1 MRTSASLLLR
11 LSPAIDALLMA
22 VAFGVVGNADVLSD
36 RAIVFFNLLVIP
48 SSLGILRF
56 VGVYESQRVET
67 RGGLVRKVLTANAI
81 VFTLTAAGYAAVSG
95 VAGLETL
102 VQVAGAITL
111 LIVGEKLAVYSA
123 LRLLRRRG
131 HDLRRVCVVG
141 AWEWAED
148 IAARFENES
157 GWGLRLGCVG
167 IGSAAHRTYVR
178 FPGGERAG
186 TDLSEVLS
194 TEVIDEVLIA
204 VRPEELPREAAT
216 LQVCEQFGVMGRV
229 LLDTRE
235 RRDPPRIESFGGEV
249 TFAVGVGPRD
259 EWHLTVKR
267 LIDLAGAVV
276 LLAALAPLLVAA
288 ALLVKLS
295 SPGPILFTQHR
306 VGLHGRRFKV
316 FKFRTMID
324 GAEALLPAIRARSMT
339 NGPTFKDP
347 GDFRVTPIGRL
358 LRQFSVDE
366 LPQLFNVIR
375 GDMSLV
381 GPRPLP
387 VHESAAITGP
397 YRRRFC
403 MRPGITCLWQIN
415 GRSNVDYTT
424 WMNYDLQYVDRW
436 SLSMDAR
443 LLLKTIPA
451 VLSRR
456 GAY

>member
-11 LSPAIDALLMA
+11 LSPAIDASLMA
-22 VAFGVVGNADVLSD
+22 IAFGAFWSADLQHERALVL
-36 RAIVFFNLLVIP
+36 VNLLVIP

-56 VGVYESQRVET
+56 VGVYESQRVES

-81 VFTLTAAGYAAVSG
+81 VFALAAVPYALVSG
-95 VAGLETL
+95 LAGLGPL
-102 VQVAGAITL
+102 ARVAAAVTV

-131 HDLRRVCVVG
+131 HDLRAVCVVG
-141 AWEWAED
+141 AWEWAQD
-148 IAARFENES
+148 IAARFEHEP
-157 GWGLRLGCVG
+157 GWGLRLSCVG
-167 IGSAAHRTYVR
+167 IGSAAGRAYLR

-186 TDLSEVLS
+186 TDLSDVLS
-194 TEVIDEVLIA
+194 TEVIDEVLIV
-204 VRPEELPREAAT
+204 VRPEELPHETAT

-235 RRDPPRIESFGGEV
+235 RRDRPRLETFGGEA
-249 TFAVGVGPRD
+249 TLAIGVGPRD
-259 EWHLTVKR
+259 EWSLTLKR
-267 LIDLAGAVV
+267 LIDVAGALVLIAALLPV
-276 LLAALAPLLVAA
+276 LLAA

-295 SPGPILFTQHR
+295 SPGPILFTQPR
-306 VGLHGRRFKV
+306 VGLHGRRFKMW
-316 FKFRTMID
+316 KFRTMID
-324 GAEALLPAIRARSMT
+324 GAEALLPAVRARSIT
-339 NGPTFKDP
+339 RGPTFKDP
-347 GDFRVTPIGRL
+347 NDVRVTPIGRL
-358 LRQFSVDE
+358 LRKFSIDE
-366 LPQLFNVIR
+366 LPQLFNVVE

-387 VHESAAITGP
+387 VHESAAIAGS

-415 GRSNVDYTT
+415 GRSNVDYAT

-436 SLSMDAR
+436 SLRMDAL